1 MIQIRSLTKAFKGQ
15 RVLDGLS
22 MDVPDGKITVVIG
35 PSGTGKSVLLKHIL
49 GLIKP
54 DSGSILIDGADI
66 TAMDDLA
73 LNGVR
78 KQFGVCFQDA
88 ALFDSMSVG
97 GNVGFPFA
105 IHTEFDQERIDRE
118 VDALLTEVGLAG
130 IEAKMPSQISG
141 GMRKRVGLARALAM
155 RPRFILFDEPTTGL
169 DPVMSNAISK
179 LIRQVHERTCATSLV
194 ISHDIEGAYSIADNM
209 AMIYR
214 GGIVFEGT
222 PDDFRGAD
230 DPLVQ
235 QFVNGLIEGPI
246 NPINPVN
253 SQ

>member
-22 MDVPDGKITVVIG
+22 MDVPEGKITVVIG

-66 TAMDDLA
+66 TTMDDLA

-97 GNVGFPFA
+97 ENVGFPFV
-105 IHTEFDQERIDRE
+105 IHTEFEKDRIDRE

-169 DPVMSNAISK
+169 DPVMSNAINK
-179 LIRQVHERTCATSLV
+179 LIRQVHDRTCATSLV
-194 ISHDIEGAYSIADNM
+194 ISHDIEGAYSLADHM

-222 PDDFRGAD
+222 PDDFRGAG

-235 QFVNGLIEGPI
+235 QFVNGLVEGPI
-246 NPINPVN
+246 NPINPLN
-253 SQ
+253 SE